1 MNAMYVVHI
10 SYDKENFGVCMGTE
24 MGFVMLEWKRIM
36 ISNTDICF
44 PL

>member
-24 MGFVMLEWKRIM
+24 MGFVMLEWKRIPM
-36 ISNTDICF
+36 LLSE
-44 PL
+44 LL